1 MHESEAPDS
10 QTKESIKAQIVKI
23 NQQLAALD
31 EQAELLEDAV
41 RSAEATGGVEVE
53 QKILNTSMQY
63 HQLEEQRVALLKQLQ
78 K

>member
-1 MHESEAPDS
+1 MHKSESPDS
-10 QTKESIKAQIVKI
+10 QKKESIKAQMIKI

-31 EQAELLEDAV
+31 RQAELLDKTI